1 MMEFQAVGLAGFTI
15 IAVVGWL
22 LIMYWTV
29 RLTQRADALWPGRTK
44 RVVLVTLLGFL
55 VLFMGG
61 WLIATLLC
69 PLVWIGNRRSGA
81 RSGST

>member
-1 MMEFQAVGLAGFTI
+1 MEFRSVGLVGILAIGGL
-15 IAVVGWL
+15 GWL

-29 RLTQRADALWPGRTK
+29 RLTVRADAIWPGRTN

-61 WLIATLLC
+61 WLIATLLW
-69 PLVWIGNRRSGA
+69 PLLWIGNRRWRA